1 MATETLEVLIKVVN
15 QATQGIQQVQKQLN
29 TANKQQ
35 QRIAKSTKS
44 LAASN
49 NMLVAGFGRLR
60 TSIIAYIGVLATT
73 KLLEFADATQRIE
86 NRIKLALTPGQKID
100 DLFQRVGDSAKRSRQ
115 PLEATAT
122 AFFRIQQASKTLGIT
137 QEQSLKSTELFNKL
151 LTVQGVSMHESRSA
165 LLQFSQA
172 LQSGRFQ
179 GDEFRAISEILP
191 SIIDLIAEATGRS
204 VTELRELARQ
214 GKITPRVMLNALG
227 NNAQMIE
234 KLFLKTNVT
243 ISQGFNILS
252 TEIFKTFRDLMKN
265 QSSVQLIAKIF
276 KGLEVAFKG
285 FLKALQGA
293 IVVLNFLFDNLAI
306 TLALVIGLFL
316 DLIKVKVAAF
326 FATISASV
334 TATIAAFRTL
344 ALVIKA
350 NPIFAIASILITLGI
365 AFKDFIKSL
374 ISTKEA
380 TDKSK
385 KSIEDFNVSLS
396 LTQTLL
402 EAVRQQFG
410 QWTQNLEQG
419 ATQLGETIGTQI
431 TEGID
436 AISAAFARSL
446 VSAENFKDAVTG
458 ILKQIGITILETLI
472 QIGVRTVIGKIIDVV
487 DERRKKEEEVA
498 AVLKQ
503 QTQILERQQ
512 KISEGLS
519 EGGGSGRSRR
529 SRSPGRGGSTERRAA
544 DAIFGSSLPSFS
556 SAFSLAGI
564 GGGSNGQLGTAALAA
579 AGAGPFAA
587 ILGPKLESV
596 GKDIVGGLLPD
607 LKKVPLK
614 LTGLTDLNKAIGGKQ
629 IATLTS
635 GFNGLSSAIK
645 NIPGGSSIIK
655 GVKAGAKKVAGLF
668 ADGGRPPVGMPSIV
682 GEEGPEL
689 FVPDS
694 AGEIIPNNKLGGTIV
709 IQRLEILPNAQ
720 IDEALTAKPL
730 SFWTALT
737 QEKILPALNTLGQ
750 QGNTTTLQFR
760 ENR

>member
-60 TSIIAYIGVLATT
+60 TSIIAYVGVLATT

-86 NRIKLALTPGQKID
+86 NRIKLALTPSQKID

-191 SIIDLIAEATGRS
+191 SIIDLIADATGRS

-276 KGLEVAFKG
+276 TGLEVAFKG

-306 TLALVIGLFL
+306 TVGLLLARFGL
-316 DLIKVKVAAF
+316 LIKLKVAAF
-326 FATISASV
+326 FATITASV
-334 TATIAAFRTL
+334 TTAIAAFRTL

-487 DERRKKEEEVA
+487 DERRKKEEELVT
-498 AVLKQ
+498 VLEL
-503 QTQILERQQ
+503 QTKMLERQQ
-512 KISEGLS
+512 KIAEGLS
-519 EGGGSGRSRR
+519 EDGGSGRSRG
-529 SRSPGRGGSTERRAA
+529 SRTPGRGGSIERRAG
-544 DAIFGSSLPSFS
+544 DPIFGSSLPSGLN
-556 SAFSLAGI
+556 LAGI

>member
-60 TSIIAYIGVLATT
+60 TSIIAYVGVLATT

-86 NRIKLALTPGQKID
+86 NRIKLALTPSQKID

-276 KGLEVAFKG
+276 TGLEVAFKG

-306 TLALVIGLFL
+306 TVGLLLARFGL
-316 DLIKVKVAAF
+316 LIKLKVAAF
-326 FATISASV
+326 FATITASV
-334 TATIAAFRTL
+334 TTAIAAFRTL

-487 DERRKKEEEVA
+487 DERRKKEEELVT
-498 AVLKQ
+498 VLEL
-503 QTQILERQQ
+503 QTKMLERQQ
-512 KISEGLS
+512 KIAEGLS
-519 EGGGSGRSRR
+519 EDGGSGRSRG
-529 SRSPGRGGSTERRAA
+529 SRTPGRGGSIERRAG
-544 DAIFGSSLPSFS
+544 DPIFGSSLPSGLN
-556 SAFSLAGI
+556 LAGI

-655 GVKAGAKKVAGLF
+655 GVKAGANKVRRAIGF